1 MIVRMPD
8 VIQAALTRYSRL
20 SHISE
25 SCCHAKQASPAM
37 SMPPL
42 VAMPATM
49 ASACCRPMMS
59 RSVRGSFSSL
69 ARNCGVSTPPLL
81 HGIDGMHRYL

>member
-25 SCCHAKQASPAM
+25 SCCHLKQASPAM

-49 ASACCRPMMS
+49 ARACCRPMTS
-59 RSVRGSFSSL
+59 ESVRGSFSSL
-69 ARNCGVSTPPLL
+69 ARNCGGSTPPLL
-81 HGIDGMHRYL
+81 HGCEKINQ

>member
-1 MIVRMPD
+1 
-8 VIQAALTRYSRL
+8 
-20 SHISE
+20 
-25 SCCHAKQASPAM
+25 M

-59 RSVRGSFSSL
+59 ESVRGSFSSL
-69 ARNCGVSTPPLL
+69 ARNCGGSTPPLL

>member
-25 SCCHAKQASPAM
+25 SFCQSKQASPAM

-42 VAMPATM
+42 VAMPAR
-49 ASACCRPMMS
+49 ASTAGEAWYASDETDAVADPQ
-59 RSVRGSFSSL
+59 
-69 ARNCGVSTPPLL
+69 P
-81 HGIDGMHRYL
+81 

>member
-1 MIVRMPD
+1 MIFARKTWMIVRMPD

-25 SCCHAKQASPAM
+25 SCCHLKQASPAM

-42 VAMPATM
+42 VAMPAR
-49 ASACCRPMMS
+49 ASTAGE
-59 RSVRGSFSSL
+59 VRYASDETD
-69 ARNCGVSTPPLL
+69 AVAPTRD
-81 HGIDGMHRYL
+81 HGQRVLQAHD